1 MKKCNIL
8 VVEDEALIAANLV
21 HTLSSLGYA
30 VQKPVATGEEA
41 IRAVKARQPDLVL
54 MDIQLIGAMNGIEAA
69 EKIRAIADIPIVY
82 LTAHTDDLRLQQAQ
96 LTEPYGYIVKPAH
109 SRELHAT
116 IEMALYKHGL
126 DRKLKE
132 SEERNRSIVEAL
144 PGFIFHF
151 SVDGRFIDCQFNKGD
166 LLLIP
171 PDQIIGKQVAEI
183 LPPDLA
189 HLTERMIRET
199 LDSGQLQIFE
209 YSLTLKDQKHFFE
222 ARMITSGT
230 NSVLAFVYEITER
243 KVAEE
248 ALAESEQKYRNIFEK
263 SVTGLFKSTPDGS
276 LIEVNDAFARIYDYS
291 SAAEMLADSKA
302 DRLNYISRHLYA
314 NPEDRKEIHHILSE
328 KGEIKNYETLNI
340 KRDGTHLWVS
350 ITARVIQ
357 DTDNNVLLFEGTVI
371 DITKRKVA
379 EEALKKSQIQL
390 AEAMDLAHLVNWEF
404 DVATGIF
411 TFDDRFYALYGTTAE
426 LEGGNQMSADVY
438 AKKFVHPDDQYL
450 VADEVNKAIQAT
462 DPGY

>member
-1 MKKCNIL
+1 
-8 VVEDEALIAANLV
+8 
-21 HTLSSLGYA
+21 
-30 VQKPVATGEEA
+30 
-41 IRAVKARQPDLVL
+41 
-54 MDIQLIGAMNGIEAA
+54 
-69 EKIRAIADIPIVY
+69 
-82 LTAHTDDLRLQQAQ
+82 
-96 LTEPYGYIVKPAH
+96 
-109 SRELHAT
+109 
-116 IEMALYKHGL
+116 
-126 DRKLKE
+126 
-132 SEERNRSIVEAL
+132 
-144 PGFIFHF
+144 
-151 SVDGRFIDCQFNKGD
+151 
-166 LLLIP
+166 
-171 PDQIIGKQVAEI
+171 
-183 LPPDLA
+183 
-189 HLTERMIRET
+189 
-199 LDSGQLQIFE
+199 
-209 YSLTLKDQKHFFE
+209 
-222 ARMITSGT
+222 MITSGT

-248 ALAESEQKYRNIFEK
+248 ALHESEQKYRNIFEK

-462 DPGY
+462 DPLYVSHVEHRIIRRNGEIRHIVVRIGITKDKNGRTIKTNGANQDITERKLAEAALAESEERFRLLLQHVPSVSVQGYSMDGTTQYWNGASEILYGYTAQEAVCLLYTSDAADE